1 MWTRTNVIGTPQP
14 GVGAPR
20 GPYRVTCDDCPDFA
34 PEPTDDLDEATA
46 TQRAHI
52 REQHPA

>member
-14 GVGAPR
+14 GTLAPR
-20 GPYRVTCDDCPDFA
+20 PPYRVTCDDCPDFM

-52 REQHPA
+52 RERHPT